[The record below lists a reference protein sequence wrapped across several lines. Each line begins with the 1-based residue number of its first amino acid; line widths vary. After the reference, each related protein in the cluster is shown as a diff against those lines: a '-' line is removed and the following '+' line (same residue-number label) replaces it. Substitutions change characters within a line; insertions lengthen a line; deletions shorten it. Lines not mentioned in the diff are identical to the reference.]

1 MKITQGIRRK
11 IIQIA
16 AFGFSNSH
24 IGNFAGGRLYKG
36 SWKNFCNPGMNCYSC
51 PAASFACP
59 IGAMQAVGGSAKF
72 SVSFYV
78 LGFVLA
84 LGVIFGRAICGF
96 ICPFGLI
103 QELLHKIPSPKKRI
117 YKPLTYIKY
126 VMLAVFVLIMPALV
140 TDDFGLGAP
149 AFCEFICPAGTLEGG
164 IPLLLTHPELKHKI
178 RLISTMGGGLR
189 NGNWTSAAEFNL
201 LNDPEAA
208 YIEYHSGVP
217 VQMCGLDVTE
227 QAIIYPEEWEKIRAL
242 HNPVAET
249 VAGWLDFFQIKLKD
263 LGWEGVTLHDPCAV
277 LSLVHPEIF
286 EMHDYYVEIVL
297 DGEYTR
303 GLTMADYKGTTGN
316 KPNCT
321 AVTGIDREKFVE
333 CLIEAC
339 SRFGGKETV

>member
-78 LGFVLA
+78 LGFVLT

-164 IPLLLTHPELKHKI
+164 IPLLLTHPEL
-178 RLISTMGGGLR
+178 RAQLGGLFTLKAVILILTLIGCIICCR
-189 NGNWTSAAEFNL
+189 FFCKVMCPLGAIYGL
-201 LNDPEAA
+201 LNKISLYRVHVDRFSCVSCGRCASVCQMDIDPVAKPDSAECIRCGKCAA
-208 YIEYHSGVP
+208 SCP
-217 VQMCGLDVTE
+217 VQ
-227 QAIIYPEEWEKIRAL
+227 AIKIGFKEK
-242 HNPVAET
+242 
-249 VAGWLDFFQIKLKD
+249 
-263 LGWEGVTLHDPCAV
+263 
-277 LSLVHPEIF
+277 
-286 EMHDYYVEIVL
+286 
-297 DGEYTR
+297 
-303 GLTMADYKGTTGN
+303 
-316 KPNCT
+316 
-321 AVTGIDREKFVE
+321 
-333 CLIEAC
+333 
-339 SRFGGKETV
+339 

>member
-164 IPLLLTHPELKHKI
+164 IPLLLTHPELRAQLGGLFTLKAVI
-178 RLISTMGGGLR
+178 LILTLISCIICCRFFCKVMCPLGAIYG
-189 NGNWTSAAEFNL
+189 L
-201 LNDPEAA
+201 LNKISLYRVHVDRFSCVSCGRCASVCQMDIDPVADPDSAECIRCGKCAA
-208 YIEYHSGVP
+208 SCP
-217 VQMCGLDVTE
+217 A
-227 QAIIYPEEWEKIRAL
+227 QAITI
-242 HNPVAET
+242 
-249 VAGWLDFFQIKLKD
+249 GLK
-263 LGWEGVTLHDPCAV
+263 
-277 LSLVHPEIF
+277 
-286 EMHDYYVEIVL
+286 
-297 DGEYTR
+297 
-303 GLTMADYKGTTGN
+303 
-316 KPNCT
+316 
-321 AVTGIDREKFVE
+321 
-333 CLIEAC
+333 
-339 SRFGGKETV
+339 GK

>member
-164 IPLLLTHPELKHKI
+164 IPLLLTHPEL
-178 RLISTMGGGLR
+178 RAQLGGLFTLKAVILILTLIGCIICCR
-189 NGNWTSAAEFNL
+189 FFCKVMCPLGAIYGL
-201 LNDPEAA
+201 LNKISLYRVHVDRFSCVSCGRCASVCQMDIFPVAKPDSAECIRCGKCAA
-208 YIEYHSGVP
+208 SCP
-217 VQMCGLDVTE
+217 VQ
-227 QAIIYPEEWEKIRAL
+227 AIKIGFKEK
-242 HNPVAET
+242 
-249 VAGWLDFFQIKLKD
+249 
-263 LGWEGVTLHDPCAV
+263 
-277 LSLVHPEIF
+277 
-286 EMHDYYVEIVL
+286 
-297 DGEYTR
+297 
-303 GLTMADYKGTTGN
+303 
-316 KPNCT
+316 
-321 AVTGIDREKFVE
+321 
-333 CLIEAC
+333 
-339 SRFGGKETV
+339 

>member
-164 IPLLLTHPELKHKI
+164 IPLLLTHPEL
-178 RLISTMGGGLR
+178 RAQLGGLFTLKAVILILTLIGCIICCR
-189 NGNWTSAAEFNL
+189 FFCKVMCPLGAIYGL
-201 LNDPEAA
+201 LNKISLYRVHVDRFSCVSCGRCASVCQMDIDPVADPDSAECIRCGKCAA
-208 YIEYHSGVP
+208 SCP
-217 VQMCGLDVTE
+217 VQ
-227 QAIIYPEEWEKIRAL
+227 AIKIGFKEK
-242 HNPVAET
+242 
-249 VAGWLDFFQIKLKD
+249 
-263 LGWEGVTLHDPCAV
+263 
-277 LSLVHPEIF
+277 
-286 EMHDYYVEIVL
+286 
-297 DGEYTR
+297 
-303 GLTMADYKGTTGN
+303 
-316 KPNCT
+316 
-321 AVTGIDREKFVE
+321 
-333 CLIEAC
+333 
-339 SRFGGKETV
+339 